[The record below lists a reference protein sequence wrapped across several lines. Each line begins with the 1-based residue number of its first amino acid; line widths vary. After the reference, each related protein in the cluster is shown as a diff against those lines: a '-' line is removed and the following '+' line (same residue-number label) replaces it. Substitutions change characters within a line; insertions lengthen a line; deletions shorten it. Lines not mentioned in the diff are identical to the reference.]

1 MSCLCLRKEPVN
13 HLKYLHHYVRSDNR
27 IISDGLDFSDVYS
40 YKILYRHIFVVN
52 HLTLS
57 KINLNDGIN

>member
-1 MSCLCLRKEPVN
+1 MN